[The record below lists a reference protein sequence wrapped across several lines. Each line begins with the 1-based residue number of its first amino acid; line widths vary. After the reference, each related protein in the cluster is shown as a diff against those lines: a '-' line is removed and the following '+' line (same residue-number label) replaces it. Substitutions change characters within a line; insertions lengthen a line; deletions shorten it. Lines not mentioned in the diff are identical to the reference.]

1 MFTGNQLILEIEL
14 KDKFSP
20 KKYPLIELSQDFSQ
34 NKKSGQT
41 NPILQGNLHQK
52 TASMGSMTKCSGFTW
67 HLEQSSPSSGYRNRL
82 HTGHKVRKPK
92 SQLG

>member
-52 TASMGSMTKCSGFTW
+52 T
-67 HLEQSSPSSGYRNRL
+67 SSRE
-82 HTGHKVRKPK
+82 
-92 SQLG
+92 